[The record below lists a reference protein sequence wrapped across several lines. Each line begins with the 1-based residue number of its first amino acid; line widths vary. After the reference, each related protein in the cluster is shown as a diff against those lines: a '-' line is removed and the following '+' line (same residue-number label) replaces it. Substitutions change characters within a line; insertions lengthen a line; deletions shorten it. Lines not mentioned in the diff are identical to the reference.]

1 MEQEKKERI
10 CTYLYGTN
18 ETRKFLINDLFQ
30 EFSLI
35 IDDSECINWK
45 NHIKKVRTKNKIMVT
60 TKIVLF
66 LKENEVYYNKLDK
79 IYNNMLFKDVITM
92 LVLGYV
98 FYLSQVKDEFKDVNI
113 FKSKKS
119 ICYSSEPTIYDVV
132 V

>member
-1 MEQEKKERI
+1 MDEVKKERI
-10 CTYLYGTN
+10 CTYLYGTD
-18 ETRKFLINDLFQ
+18 ETRKFLLNDLFQ

-35 IDDSECINWK
+35 IDDKECINWK
-45 NHIKKVRTKNKIMVT
+45 NRIKKVRTKNKIIVT

-119 ICYSSEPTIYDVV
+119 ICYSSEPTIYDVAI
-132 V
+132 